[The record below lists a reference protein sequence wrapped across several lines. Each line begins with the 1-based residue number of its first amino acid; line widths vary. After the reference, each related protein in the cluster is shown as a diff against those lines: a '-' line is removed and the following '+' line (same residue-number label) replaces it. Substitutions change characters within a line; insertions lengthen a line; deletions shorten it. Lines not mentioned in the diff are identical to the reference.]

1 MVGIGAA
8 ARADDVTA
16 GVEQGRVLARHGLRP
31 QLVGHGVARGHRQ
44 PSVRIRDQ
52 RRVGD
57 LAHVADDDDGAVGPT
72 PTVHADDVGAG
83 AQEIL
88 GHLARALAPH
98 GAVAVVHLFVLEKH
112 RRHHRQVSHRL
123 AGANRRGRLLGKHH
137 RLDGEDVHAALGQRL
152 GLLAERR
159 LVLLVGH
166 ALVEGIVL
174 GQPAGRP
181 DGAGHV
187 ASRRRRGSGQPRAL
201 LVQLARAITDL
212 ILVELEPGASERVG
226 LDDVAAGVEV
236 ALMDPADDV
245 GVGVVPQLGAGA
257 VQEPGGE
264 EHGAV
269 PAVEDE
275 RLAAANA
282 LDDFPAA
289 CLHRAT
295 PTPSSCLALTTAC
308 VESLA

>member
-1 MVGIGAA
+1 MVGVGAA
-8 ARADDVTA
+8 AGANDVA
-16 GVEQGRVLARHGLRP
+16 ARVEQRRVVANHRLRA
-31 QLVGHGVARGHRQ
+31 QLVGHGVARRHGQ
-44 PSVRIRDQ
+44 AGVRIRDQ
-52 RRVGD
+52 WRVGHA
-57 LAHVADDDDGAVGPT
+57 AHVADDDDGAIGPT
-72 PTVHADDVGAG
+72 PAVHADDVGAG
-83 AQEIL
+83 AEETL
-88 GHLARALAPH
+88 GHVGRALAPH
-98 GAVAVVHLFVLEKH
+98 GAVAIVHLFVLEKH

-236 ALMDPADDV
+236 ALMDPAHDV
-245 GVGVVPQLGAGA
+245 GVSVVPELGTGA
-257 VQEPGGE
+257 VEKPGGE

-269 PAVEDE
+269 AAVEDE
-275 RLAAANA
+275 GLAAPDP

-289 CLHRAT
+289 RFHRAAST
-295 PTPSSCLALTTAC
+295 RSSCLAFTTAW